1 MSAPSPLW
9 YATRGAGMV
18 LLILLTAVVIL
29 GILTTNRWGTARIPR
44 FISGALHRNLSLL
57 TIVFL
62 VLHIVTA
69 IVDSFAHLGLKDALI
84 PFASS
89 YRPIWMGVGVLGA
102 ELFIALVISSLI
114 RERMGYRLW
123 RLTHWLA
130 YASWPLALVHGLGT
144 GSDTRAVWA
153 LLLNAACVVAVLLAL
168 GWRLAMGT
176 PQSEPVRL
184 ISLAATALGTIA
196 LFVWMVGGPLKPGWA
211 HAAGTP
217 AELLSQVS
225 GSATTTAAGLPVGLH
240 DQLQGSLTQDSGGGL
255 RLDLQDVPNASLR
268 ILVSVANTQATTATV
283 EVRQNGQMLC
293 SSSVPITQ
301 NLTATCGTTHLT
313 LETLQQTSASA
324 VTGLLVTSAS

>member
-89 YRPIWMGVGVLGA
+89 YRPLWMGIGVLGA

-130 YASWPLALVHGLGT
+130 YASWPLALLHGLGT
-144 GSDTRAVWA
+144 GSDTRALWA

-168 GWRLAMGT
+168 GWRLALGT
-176 PQSEPVRL
+176 PGSEPVRL
-184 ISLAATALGTIA
+184 VSLAATALGTIA

-217 AELLSQVS
+217 AQLLSLVS
-225 GSATTTAAGLPVGLH
+225 GSAAAVGLPAGLH

-255 RLDLQDVPNASLR
+255 RLDLQDVPDASLR
-268 ILVSVANTQATTATV
+268 VLINVANTQATTATI
-283 EVRQNGQMLC
+283 EVRRNGQMIC

-301 NLTATCGTTHLT
+301 DLATTCGSTHLT
-313 LETLQQTSASA
+313 LQSLQQTSASA